1 MPGEGF
7 DMEALRKLDALLV
20 GNNYDDETIKHLL
33 PHVLA
38 YFEAMEALRSLS
50 LGEVKNFGVML
61 AGGER

>member
-7 DMEALRKLDALLV
+7 DMASLRKLDSLLF

-33 PHVLA
+33 PHVIA
-38 YFEAMEALRSLS
+38 YLEASEVLRSMA
-50 LGEVKNFGVML
+50 LGEVKNFSVML

>member
-7 DMEALRKLDALLV
+7 DMESLRKLDTLLF
-20 GNNYDDETIKHLL
+20 GNNYDDETLKHLL

-38 YFEAMEALRSLS
+38 YLEASKVLRSMS
-50 LGEVKNFGVML
+50 LGEVQNFSVML